1 MDIYELLNAI
11 ISDEK
16 IVLSS
21 RLFTD
26 VDKEKLDENQIE
38 LQNLVSNSSW
48 FGMTY
53 KEDLD
58 ELKMNIEA
66 LIRKGEYP
74 SKLWE

>member
-26 VDKEKLDENQIE
+26 VDKEKLDENAKP
-38 LQNLVSNSSW
+38 LYDLVNRSFLGRSTLSA
-48 FGMTY
+48 GLTSMRSVLTAY
-53 KEDLD
+53 LS
-58 ELKMNIEA
+58 A
-66 LIRKGEYP
+66 LWMIA
-74 SKLWE
+74 W